1 MKLALLSLI
10 PALLFSNQICTNI
23 TNTNDVLNS
32 NERTFN
38 VTFEKDPYFILSET
52 IIEDT
57 SDFEITYQQID
68 SYFYVSNEDYNIIN
82 YSLKTLNSNIFT
94 ITKFSYNE
102 TLERFDFSLKGVDAG
117 ESYLQL
123 DYQNET
129 YTIPVYVNDSF
140 FSFDDATVIKPTSS
154 KEDPLKFD
162 IKLVDGDDISGIR
175 QDEIS
180 YEIIE
185 NTNSC
190 IKEITFG
197 EIIPAYGIRLQT
209 TENAGV
215 CKIKCSYNYRKGD
228 GTLINVSSFIITIN
242 VVEQSKYFTF
252 YELNEKNE
260 YVEIL
265 GENPLEVQSFSKKT
279 IYVGNLTAN
288 FDPSDFEIKNSSK
301 LGGLVYIELNADY
314 SIDDEYPL
322 LRIDIVPGS
331 EIKSYRISIGIK
343 DTNISKDLVINTT
356 YYQYSI
362 KINSSYLEAHYYVAN
377 RPDFYHLSL
386 VNSDFVSLVDEN
398 NINLISSYRP
408 TFTQVSSRLGKQ
420 RIYVIFNIDDELK
433 YSAFD
438 IRITMDPKYNS
449 DSDIIYDS
457 TKILLYKDFLNYVV
471 NNLPGYYSVEEAY
484 EDLEYEY
491 NNSLDE
497 SLRNTLA
504 NDFEFIRTYRRFI
517 INNDFDSSFFSEIN
531 INLGFGRYV
540 APIVIIVVVILTLGI
555 TLAFC
560 FYFVYRKKGKEDD

>member
-140 FSFDDATVIKPTSS
+140 FSFDDVTVTKPTSS

-301 LGGLVYIELNADY
+301 LGGLVYIELNSDY

-398 NINLISSYRP
+398 NINLINSYRP

-420 RIYVIFNIDDELK
+420 RIYVTFNIDDELK

-471 NNLPGYYSVEEAY
+471 NDLPGYYSVKEAY

-540 APIVIIVVVILTLGI
+540 APIVIVVVVILTLGI